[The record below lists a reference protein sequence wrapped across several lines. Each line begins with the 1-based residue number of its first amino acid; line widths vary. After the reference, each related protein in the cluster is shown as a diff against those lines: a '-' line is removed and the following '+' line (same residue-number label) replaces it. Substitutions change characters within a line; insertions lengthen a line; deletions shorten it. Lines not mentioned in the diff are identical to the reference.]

1 MWADVLWLRAAEG
14 VANTIEV
21 VIATPV
27 TRKRPAVL
35 GHRALTGTRSGG
47 IPPGPLLSA
56 PAKWPIV
63 PCGRIYATGATA
75 TSSTGEALMAKKSVG
90 KKKMTKVRDLTAGKG
105 SDAKGGFLNA
115 TSQVL
120 KSIGDGISQVARKG

>member
-1 MWADVLWLRAAEG
+1 MR
-14 VANTIEV
+14 
-21 VIATPV
+21 
-27 TRKRPAVL
+27 R
-35 GHRALTGTRSGG
+35 
-47 IPPGPLLSA
+47 
-56 PAKWPIV
+56 
-63 PCGRIYATGATA
+63 ATA

-90 KKKMTKVRDLTAGKG
+90 KKKTTKVRDLTAGKG